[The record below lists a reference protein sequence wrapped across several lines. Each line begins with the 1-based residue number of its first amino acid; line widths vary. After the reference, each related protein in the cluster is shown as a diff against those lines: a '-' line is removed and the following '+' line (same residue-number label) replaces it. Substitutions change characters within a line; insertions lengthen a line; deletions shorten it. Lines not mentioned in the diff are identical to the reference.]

1 MMDILLHHNHD
12 GVVHVIDIVKRW
24 HECIEEVERKSIN
37 VDDPSAWLVFDSY
50 YTTSKVGDY
59 LINKGQKIIGSV
71 KSDRFV
77 VETAMIH
84 RLHTADKLGE
94 WRSIYNSETS
104 EVFIYH
110 YDTQKVVGKKY
121 CISHGLVR
129 TLTSRV

>member
-50 YTTSKVGDY
+50 YTTSKARDY
-59 LINKGQKIIGSV
+59 LIERGQKLIGSV
-71 KSDRFV
+71 KRDRLLD
-77 VETAMIH
+77 ETAMIH

-104 EVFIYH
+104 
-110 YDTQKVVGKKY
+110 
-121 CISHGLVR
+121 
-129 TLTSRV
+129 